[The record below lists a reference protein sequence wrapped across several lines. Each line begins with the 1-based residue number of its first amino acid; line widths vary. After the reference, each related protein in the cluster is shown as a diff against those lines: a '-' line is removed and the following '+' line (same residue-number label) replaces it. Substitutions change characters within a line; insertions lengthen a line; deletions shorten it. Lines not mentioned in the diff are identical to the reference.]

1 MKCFQTDGKMDDR
14 QQVHVF
20 STVHEL
26 SSQFSK
32 EEKKPFLWMRI

>member
-1 MKCFQTDGKMDDR
+1 MFTHRRKFDDR

-20 STVHEL
+20 SKVHEI

-32 EEKKPFLWMRI
+32 EEKKPDVFYL

>member
-1 MKCFQTDGKMDDR
+1 MFTHRRQFDDR

-20 STVHEL
+20 SKVHEI

-32 EEKKPFLWMRI
+32 EEKKTRSFLSMRI